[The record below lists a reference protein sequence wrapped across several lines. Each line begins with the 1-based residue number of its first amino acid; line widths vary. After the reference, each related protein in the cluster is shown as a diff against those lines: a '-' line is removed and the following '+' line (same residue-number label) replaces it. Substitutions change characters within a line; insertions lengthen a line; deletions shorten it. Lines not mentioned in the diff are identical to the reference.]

1 MPTYK
6 VYYTDAR
13 GKAEL
18 IRWIF
23 VQADVQFEDVRFT
36 NEEWVAFKPKTPY
49 GMLPMLEVDGKLYG
63 GSGPIA
69 RYVAEEYGLAGST
82 PLENLE
88 IASIYD
94 VTADIV
100 TKLVPIFHEKDETR
114 KAELNKELVDKH
126 LP

>member
-36 NEEWVAFKPKTPY
+36 NEEWAAFKPKTPY

-69 RYVAEEYGLAGST
+69 RYVAEEYGLAGS
-82 PLENLE
+82 
-88 IASIYD
+88 IY
-94 VTADIV
+94 
-100 TKLVPIFHEKDETR
+100 PS
-114 KAELNKELVDKH
+114 
-126 LP
+126 